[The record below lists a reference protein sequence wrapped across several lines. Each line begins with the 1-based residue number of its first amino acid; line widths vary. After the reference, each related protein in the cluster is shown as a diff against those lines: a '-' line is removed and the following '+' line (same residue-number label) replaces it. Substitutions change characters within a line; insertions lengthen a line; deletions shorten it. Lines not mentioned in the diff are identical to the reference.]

1 MANLKIEIADNG
13 TKTLL
18 TAGKYCDKNI
28 EVEVNVAGGG
38 GGDIPEEAFTF
49 SGDISDMFSYDR
61 WKWFWETYQNKIKFE
76 NVLNATNLFS
86 NSKYEKLKVR
96 INLAATGTQNGMSY
110 IFSSMPNL
118 KELDFKISGK
128 ITSNNMTSLFYSSP
142 NLRYISNPFEEL
154 DMSYMATTTS
164 AQQQGW
170 FYGCYSLREIDKHT
184 FDNIVIS
191 RSSSYGHLYSD
202 MYANCYCLD
211 DVYIPIYANKN
222 CDSNIF
228 DKTFDYITR
237 AKSVLLQTNE
247 DNTPLT
253 VSWKGQTIDLT
264 KNVGW
269 ITTTRETYI
278 TNYNSGITKD
288 DLIKSTNYSSLAE
301 YTAAMES
308 NPNWYTTQYE
318 LSRYALNSAIA
329 TINSLP
335 DTSAYLASAGGTN
348 TIKFK
353 GAQGSGR
360 EIDGVNQR
368 ISNLTAEQIAV
379 ATAKGW
385 TVSLV

>member
-38 GGDIPEEAFTF
+38 GGGADVEPIVLSGDCSYACAGTIAAAYIDLYGNKVSTNDITAANGMFMNSTVEQIPFALNFKADTIVNMDSLFEESAILEVPIINNAYPEALEKLFYRCRYLRYLPEDLGTTWNWNRLHTYKYAYLNHIFSHCFSLRKIPEYFL
-49 SGDISDMFSYDR
+49 S
-61 WKWFWETYQNKIKFE
+61 
-76 NVLNATNLFS
+76 NLWGVS
-86 NSKYEKLKVR
+86 
-96 INLAATGTQNGMSY
+96 
-110 IFSSMPNL
+110 
-118 KELDFKISGK
+118 
-128 ITSNNMTSLFYSSP
+128 
-142 NLRYISNPFEEL
+142 
-154 DMSYMATTTS
+154 TTTS
-164 AQQQGW
+164 SVAYNNMFYYCYALDEINNIPVHQGTLTSNC
-170 FYGCYSLREIDKHT
+170 FGST
-184 FDNIVIS
+184 FNACHRVKNI
-191 RSSSYGHLYSD
+191 
-202 MYANCYCLD
+202 
-211 DVYIPIYANKN
+211 
-222 CDSNIF
+222 
-228 DKTFDYITR
+228 TF
-237 AKSVLLQTNE
+237 ATNE
-247 DNTPLT
+247 DGTAKTAN
-253 VSWKGQTIDLT
+253 WKSQTIDLSS
-264 KNVGW
+264 NSIGW
-269 ITTTRETYI
+269 ASSENNIL
-278 TNYNSGITKD
+278 NYNSGITKD

-368 ISNLTAEQIAV
+368 ISNLTAEEIAV